1 MRYDDGSRN
10 LQVFSDPPPPPSP
23 LKARHFSRSEPEG
36 INLIYCR
43 FAAVVRTYEY
53 NLVFSGSECRVNLA
67 FPFES
72 KLCMAQV

>member
-1 MRYDDGSRN
+1 MALAIYK
-10 LQVFSDPPPPPSP
+10 FSPPSP
-23 LKARHFSRSEPEG
+23 PSLKARHFLSPLGGREG